1 MLTCLCNGSG
11 PYTFARHPVTDNS
24 TSQPERTEGRRVVAC
39 SDLVLNRTAI
49 LEVPMSVDTVSLEF
63 LQRFGDADWIR

>member
-1 MLTCLCNGSG
+1 M
-11 PYTFARHPVTDNS
+11 
-24 TSQPERTEGRRVVAC
+24 SQPERTEGRRVVAC